1 MKLPMKALKSTRA
14 KVLLSDPA
22 AKERFR
28 MYLAGAKPS
37 QGGESVSQIE
47 IRARDG
53 RLVEVVT
60 PVIVPK
66 AA

>member
-1 MKLPMKALKSTRA
+1 MKALKSPRA

-28 MYLAGAKPS
+28 RYLSGYKAVDQEEPAAR
-37 QGGESVSQIE
+37 IE

-53 RLVEVVT
+53 RVVEVVT